1 MPSNNSNG
9 RLFYCI
15 TAGRLAILFLLLC
28 STYLLSRYFPDVFAK
43 VTQLSLILVGASLLT
58 AFYILWHK
66 KRGLTKRLLYI
77 QTLFDVILVNLIVFW
92 TGGHGSPFVFLYP
105 VAILAACI
113 LGTQKEGAASTFL
126 FIISYAVLFF
136 LCEIPEDRF
145 DDALYT
151 FFITISSFIIIACLG
166 IILAERLHSTEKKLS
181 DTKVDLRRIEEI
193 HRHLADSIHSGLITV
208 DEKGD
213 ITFFN
218 QAAIKIL
225 GQKII
230 NGYGKPLQEFWPTG
244 TELLQNFRSNRQS
257 KRQEVTHTNPGG
269 LPGYLGTSTFLLK
282 GSQEKHFGYGIIF
295 QDITEIKAR
304 EERLQRTDRL
314 AALGEMAAGLAHE
327 IRNPL
332 ASLSGAAQFL
342 GESALLQPEEKR
354 LLQIISR
361 ESDRLNDITESFL
374 LYARPEEK
382 KILNISLLEEIES
395 VLSLVKQRKKL
406 PEADIKIDV
415 PADLQFE
422 ADPSQFKQVLLNL
435 LLNAYQALPHED
447 GRISIKGTTG
457 AGDYIV
463 LKISDNGS
471 GISPENLSRV
481 FNPFFTT
488 RMDGTGLGLAI
499 VHRLVHEWGG
509 DITVDSEQGKGSVFT
524 LNLPKHMK
532 GVEN

>member
-1 MPSNNSNG
+1 MPSKNSNG

-15 TAGRLAILFLLLC
+15 IAGRIAILVLLLC
-28 STYLLSRYFPDVFAK
+28 STYLLYRYFDDAFGK
-43 VTQLSLILVGASLLT
+43 VTRLSLTLGGTFFLT
-58 AFYILWHK
+58 AVYIIWYK
-66 KRGLTKRLLYI
+66 KRGLNKWLLYI
-77 QTLFDVILVNLIVFW
+77 QTLFDVIIVNLAVFW
-92 TGGHGSPFVFLYP
+92 TGGPGSPLVFLYP

-126 FIISYAVLFF
+126 CIVSYAALFW
-136 LCEIPEDRF
+136 LCEIPEDSF
-145 DDALYT
+145 NDALYT
-151 FFITISSFIIIACLG
+151 FFITIASFIIIAVLG
-166 IILAERLHSTEKKLS
+166 IILAKRLQSTEKKLS
-181 DTKVDLRRIEEI
+181 DTKVDLHRIEEI
-193 HRHLADSIHSGLITV
+193 HRHLADSIQSGLITV
-208 DEKGD
+208 DEKGN

-218 QAAIKIL
+218 KAAIKIL
-225 GQKII
+225 GQKIV
-230 NGYGKPLQEFWPTG
+230 NGYGQPLQEFWPTG
-244 TELLQNFRSNRQS
+244 TQLLENFRSDGES
-257 KRQEVTHTNPGG
+257 KRQEVSHTNPNG
-269 LPGYLGTSTFLLK
+269 LPGLLGTSTFFLK
-282 GSQEKHFGYGIIF
+282 GYQEQHVGYGIIF

-342 GESALLQPEEKR
+342 EESALLQPEERR

-361 ESDRLNDITESFL
+361 ESDRLNDITKSFL

-415 PADLQFE
+415 PANLQFE
-422 ADPSQFKQVLLNL
+422 VDPSQFKQVLLNL

-447 GRISIKGTTG
+447 GKISIKGTTEG
-457 AGDYIV
+457 GDHIV

-471 GISPENLSRV
+471 GIRPEDLSRV

-488 RMDGTGLGLAI
+488 RSDGTGLGLAI

-509 DITVDSEQGKGSVFT
+509 DITVDSEQGKGSIFT
-524 LNLPKHMK
+524 LHLPKHMK